1 MSRRL
6 LLYAVVALG
15 LLALAPAAPAMAAK
29 STRITADDSDYGR
42 MLWAPGNQAIYM
54 FDQDKR
60 DRSRCYGRCAKE
72 WPPVLTKGRPK
83 AGRGVDADLLGTTKR
98 RNGNRQV
105 TYGGRPL
112 YTYAHEDAGEVLCHD
127 VRLNGGLWWVLS
139 PDGEPRTS
147 S

>member
-6 LLYAVVALG
+6 VLLGVVAIG
-15 LLALAPAAPAMAAK
+15 VLALLPAAPAMAAK
-29 STRITADDSDYGR
+29 QTRITVDDSNYGR
-42 MLWAPGNQAIYM
+42 MLWAPGDQAIYM

-83 AGRGVDADLLGTTKR
+83 AGPGVDADLLGTMKR
-98 RNGNRQV
+98 RNGDRQV
-105 TYGGRPL
+105 TYAGRPL
-112 YTYAHEDAGEVLCHD
+112 YTYAHEGPGEVLCHD

-139 PDGEPRTS
+139 PEGDPQP
-147 S
+147 